1 MEEILE
7 NQEPEVQAEPE
18 FEEQQQRYQPR
29 PRWQIV
35 LAWIG
40 VVIMVALTAMYYYNI
55 ATGGR

>member
-18 FEEQQQRYQPR
+18 PEEQQQRYQPR